1 MRLLFAAFLIAI
13 GVAAPALAD
22 DAPSSP
28 AEPQNTPSLP
38 GGPDF
43 LFGRPRASISFSG
56 TWVVPR
62 AGGDL
67 FTFVG
72 NQLTIN
78 RSDFRRTGF
87 TGAVGI
93 RVTPQLDV
101 VSDFEV
107 SVRSIGSEYR
117 QYVKADRSEIAQTT
131 RFNQSAFAVG
141 ARYFPIGRGQDI
153 SKYAFVPRRVV
164 PYVGAGAS
172 FVHYTFSQAGEFV
185 DYVDLS
191 IFSHSFS
198 SNGWAVG
205 PHIDTGADLQI
216 WRMFFVNVGA
226 RYAWGHAKLSSDFV
240 DFDGIDLSGF
250 RTSTGITIV
259 F

>member
-22 DAPSSP
+22 DDPSSP
-28 AEPQNTPSLP
+28 AEPQNTPSLT

-43 LFGRPRASISFSG
+43 LFGHPRASISFNG

-101 VSDFEV
+101 VSDVEI
-107 SVRSIGSEYR
+107 SARSIGSEYR
-117 QYVKADRSEIAQTT
+117 QYVKADRSEITQTT
-131 RFNQSAFAVG
+131 KFNQAAVAVG

-153 SKYAFVPRRVV
+153 SKYAFLPRRVV

-172 FVHYTFSQAGEFV
+172 FTHYTFSQVGDFV

-198 SNGWAVG
+198 SDGWAVG
-205 PHIDTGADLQI
+205 PHVDTGADVQI

-226 RYAWGHAKLSSDFV
+226 RYGWGHAKLSSDFV
-240 DFDGIDLSGF
+240 GFDGIDLSGF
-250 RTSTGITIV
+250 RSSTGITIV

>member
-1 MRLLFAAFLIAI
+1 MRLLFAAFLVA
-13 GVAAPALAD
+13 VVAAAPALAD
-22 DAPSSP
+22 DEAPAANEPQTTPSS
-28 AEPQNTPSLP
+28 S

-43 LFGRPRASISFSG
+43 LFGRPRASISLGG

-67 FTFVG
+67 FSFVG

-93 RVTPQLDV
+93 RITPRLDV
-101 VSDFEV
+101 VSDIEISTR
-107 SVRSIGSEYR
+107 SVGSDYR

-131 RFNQSAFAVG
+131 TFNQAAFAVG

-153 SKYAFVPRRVV
+153 SKYAFLPRRVV
-164 PYVGAGAS
+164 PYVGTGAS
-172 FVHYTFSQAGEFV
+172 FSHYSFLQTGEFV
-185 DYVDLS
+185 DFVDLS
-191 IFSHSFS
+191 IFNHTFS
-198 SNGWAVG
+198 SDGWAVG
-205 PHIDTGADLQI
+205 PHVDAGADVQI

-226 RYAWGHAKLSSDFV
+226 RYTWAHANLSSDFV
-240 DFDGIDLSGF
+240 GFDGIDLAGF
-250 RTSTGITIV
+250 RSSTGITVV

>member
-22 DAPSSP
+22 DDPSSP
-28 AEPQNTPSLP
+28 AEPQNTPSLT

-43 LFGRPRASISFSG
+43 LFGHPRASISFNG

-101 VSDFEV
+101 VSDVEI
-107 SVRSIGSEYR
+107 SARSIGSEYR
-117 QYVKADRSEIAQTT
+117 QYVKADRSEITQTT
-131 RFNQSAFAVG
+131 KFNQAAVAVG

-153 SKYAFVPRRVV
+153 SKYAFLPRRVV

-172 FVHYTFSQAGEFV
+172 FTHYTFSQVGEFV

-198 SNGWAVG
+198 SDGWAVG
-205 PHIDTGADLQI
+205 PHVDTGADVQI
-216 WRMFFVNVGA
+216 WRMFFVDVGA
-226 RYAWGHAKLSSDFV
+226 RYGWGHAKLSSDFV
-240 DFDGIDLSGF
+240 GFDGIDLSGF
-250 RTSTGITIV
+250 RSSTGITIV

>member
-22 DAPSSP
+22 DDPSSP
-28 AEPQNTPSLP
+28 AEPQNTPSLT

-43 LFGRPRASISFSG
+43 LFGRPRASISFNG

-87 TGAVGI
+87 TGTVGI

-101 VSDFEV
+101 VSDVEI
-107 SVRSIGSEYR
+107 SARSIGSEYR
-117 QYVKADRSEIAQTT
+117 QYVKADRSEITQTT
-131 RFNQSAFAVG
+131 KFNQAAVAVG

-153 SKYAFVPRRVV
+153 SKYAFLPRRVV

-172 FVHYTFSQAGEFV
+172 FTRYTFSQVGEFV

-198 SNGWAVG
+198 SDGWAVG
-205 PHIDTGADLQI
+205 PHVDTGADVQI

-226 RYAWGHAKLSSDFV
+226 RYGWGHAKLSSDFV
-240 DFDGIDLSGF
+240 GFDGIDLSGF
-250 RTSTGITIV
+250 RSSTGITIV

>member
-22 DAPSSP
+22 DDPSSP
-28 AEPQNTPSLP
+28 AEPQNTPSLT

-43 LFGRPRASISFSG
+43 LFGRPRATISFNG

-101 VSDFEV
+101 VSDVEI
-107 SVRSIGSEYR
+107 SARSIGSEYR
-117 QYVKADRSEIAQTT
+117 QYVKADRSEITQTT
-131 RFNQSAFAVG
+131 KFNQAAVAVG

-153 SKYAFVPRRVV
+153 SKYAFLPRRVV

-172 FVHYTFSQAGEFV
+172 FTHYTFSQVGEFV

-198 SNGWAVG
+198 SDGWAVG
-205 PHIDTGADLQI
+205 PHVDTGADVQI

-226 RYAWGHAKLSSDFV
+226 RYGWGHAKLGADFV
-240 DFDGIDLSGF
+240 GFDGIDLSGF
-250 RTSTGITIV
+250 RSSTGITIV

>member
-22 DAPSSP
+22 EAPPLP
-28 AEPQNTPSLP
+28 AEPQSTPSP
-38 GGPDF
+38 SGGPDF
-43 LFGRPRASISFSG
+43 LFGRPRASIAFSG
-56 TWVVPR
+56 TWVAPR

-78 RSDFRRTGF
+78 RSDFRRAGF

-93 RVTPQLDV
+93 RITPRLDV
-101 VSDFEV
+101 VSDIEV
-107 SVRSIGSEYR
+107 SARSVGSNYR

-131 RFNQSAFAVG
+131 KFNQGAFAVG
-141 ARYFPIGRGQDI
+141 ARYFPVGRGQDI
-153 SKYAFVPRRVV
+153 SRYAFLPRRVV

-172 FVHYTFSQAGEFV
+172 LQHYSFLQTGEFV
-185 DYVDLS
+185 DFVDLS
-191 IFSHSFS
+191 IFNHTFS
-198 SNGWAVG
+198 SDGWAIG
-205 PHIDTGADLQI
+205 PHVETGADLHI
-216 WRMFFVNVGA
+216 WRMFFLSVGA
-226 RYAWGHAKLSSDFV
+226 RYTWGHAKLSSDFV
-240 DFDGIDLSGF
+240 GFDGIDLSGF
-250 RTSTGITIV
+250 RSSTGITIV